1 MKKTHKFLALV
12 VILIAIASFF
22 LWRETHISVS
32 SPPTAP
38 PTAKT
43 TTHATAPPSP
53 TPISPSTHVIA
64 PPSPTPSPTH
74 TVSTPVS
81 NNPYFLRFSGT
92 PTQDERV
99 TSAAECKAALG
110 FMGIK
115 ANNVTEVNDIVQ
127 APGCFFN
134 NLSAGSGTPLAYYNK
149 NVDTSRSGFC
159 TPNPGYAVCVVRKFV

>member
-1 MKKTHKFLALV
+1 MNKKHKFLALV

-43 TTHATAPPSP
+43 TYS
-53 TPISPSTHVIA
+53 
-64 PPSPTPSPTH
+64 
-74 TVSTPVS
+74 
-81 NNPYFLRFSGT
+81 LRLNGT

-99 TSAAECKAALG
+99 TSAAECKEALG
-110 FMGIK
+110 FMGIN
-115 ANNVTEVNDIVQ
+115 ANNVKEVNDIVQ

-149 NVDTSRSGFC
+149 NVDTSRTGFC